1 MRDMYSTHG
10 SGRSREGNVNPL
22 QYSCLENPIDRGA
35 CWKPTVHRVSKTQTR
50 LKWSVLVPP
59 LLKILHVDFPPLPLG
74 SSLSELCGS
83 VSWAV
88 VFILAFLVAQMVR
101 SLPAVQE
108 MQVWSLGQED
118 PPEEAWQPTPVVLP
132 GEFREERSLMGCSL
146 WGCKELD
153 RTEKLTLS
161 LSSLS
166 SLFT

>member
-1 MRDMYSTHG
+1 MVKDPPAYTGDMRDMYSTHG

-35 CWKPTVHRVSKTQTR
+35 CWKPTVHRVAKTQTR
-50 LKWSVLVPP
+50 LKRGVLVPP

-74 SSLSELCGS
+74 SGLSELCGS

-108 MQVWSLGQED
+108 MQV
-118 PPEEAWQPTPVVLP
+118 
-132 GEFREERSLMGCSL
+132 
-146 WGCKELD
+146 
-153 RTEKLTLS
+153 
-161 LSSLS
+161 
-166 SLFT
+166 